1 MSIWV
6 FLYVFVAQVV
16 AIYGWYT
23 ASDTGKTE
31 LARGVQ
37 PRWLL
42 LAEVAFCGLIWPI
55 TIPVIISDQQR
66 MRG

>member
-23 ASDTGKTE
+23 ASDTGKAE

-42 LAEVAFCGLIWPI
+42 LTEVIFCGLFWPLFI
-55 TIPVIISDQQR
+55 LPIISDTQR
-66 MRG
+66 MCG